1 MGLKVGSARIDE
13 RGKIYGGQA
22 GDSTGKEVIQQDYYM
37 HKKGWYCFRP
47 KDIDTANGIAKSMI
61 DACNNNNI
69 GYDQNQR
76 DGVFNLVKK
85 GTKIRNI
92 KTKTECDCSALVRAC
107 CYENG
112 IDTGNIRTST
122 MPTMLAKTGKFENR
136 ISVTSKTTL
145 YNGDILVTKSTGHTV
160 IVTSGN
166 ARKKATIK
174 KSIETIAKEVIDGKW
189 GTGSTRKT
197 KLKNAG
203 YSYVQVQAKVNELLK
218 GKVSTKTSVSYY
230 PKCTSKY
237 TSIVSALNSIKVN
250 SSFSN
255 RSKIAKKNG
264 IKLYIGT
271 ASQNTKMLN
280 LLKNGKLIKI

>member
-13 RGKIYGGQA
+13 RGKITGGQA
-22 GDSTGKEVIQQDYYM
+22 GDSTKKEVMEQDYYM

-69 GYDQNQR
+69 GYDQYQR

-85 GTKIRNI
+85 GTKIKDI

-122 MPTMLAKTGKFENR
+122 MPKLLPKTGKFENR
-136 ISVTSKTTL
+136 ISVNSKTEL
-145 YNGDILVTKSTGHTV
+145 FNGDILVTKSTGHTV

-166 ARKKATIK
+166 ARSTKKSYTGKFPSLGLKGYLKRGDKGTNVGRLQDFLNWAIGAGLKKDNSFGPLVEKAVLKYQETYGLEVDGYFGPACLKKAKTIK
-174 KSIETIAKEVIDGKW
+174 K
-189 GTGSTRKT
+189 
-197 KLKNAG
+197 
-203 YSYVQVQAKVNELLK
+203 
-218 GKVSTKTSVSYY
+218 
-230 PKCTSKY
+230 
-237 TSIVSALNSIKVN
+237 
-250 SSFSN
+250 
-255 RSKIAKKNG
+255 
-264 IKLYIGT
+264 
-271 ASQNTKMLN
+271 
-280 LLKNGKLIKI
+280 